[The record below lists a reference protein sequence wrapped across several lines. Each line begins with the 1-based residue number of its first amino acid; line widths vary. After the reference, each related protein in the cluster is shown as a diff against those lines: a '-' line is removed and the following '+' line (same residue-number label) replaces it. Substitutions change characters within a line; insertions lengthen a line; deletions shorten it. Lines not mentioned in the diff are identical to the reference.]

1 MVMKRNGL
9 DVTASIFS
17 IVAGAFG
24 LVTAAILALVFVPYA
39 YLTMPVIVAALLEAA
54 FGVAAIVS
62 GVLAIRAKAH
72 LSIAG
77 AVCGLLCLPFVLG
90 LVALVLG
97 IVAKTRGQSSQQ
109 DRQ

>member
-1 MVMKRNGL
+1 MKRNGL
-9 DVTASIFS
+9 DVTASVFS

-24 LVTAAILALVFVPYA
+24 LVTAAILAFVFVPYA

-54 FGVAAIVS
+54 FGVAAVLS
-62 GVLAIRAKAH
+62 GALAIRANEH

-77 AVCGLLCLPFVLG
+77 AVCGLLCLPFVIG

-97 IVAKTRGQSSQQ
+97 IVAKTRRQDLQQ
-109 DRQ
+109 